1 MENEITEQDITEI
14 SVPCEDDTEELLEKY
29 DRRSQ
34 RKVDDVPAMQTVICI
49 IVALFMFGLN
59 ILYPETAGEVFSRL
73 NQAVFSGK
81 NIFPNPID
89 LISELL

>member
-1 MENEITEQDITEI
+1 MENEINEQDIIEI
-14 SVPCEDDTEELLEKY
+14 PVTCEDDTEELLEKY
-29 DRRSQ
+29 DRRS
-34 RKVDDVPAMQTVICI
+34 RHKIDDIPAMQTVVCI
-49 IVALFMFGLN
+49 IIAVVIFGMN

-73 NQAVFSGK
+73 HQAVFSGK

>member
-1 MENEITEQDITEI
+1 MENENIQQDIEEI
-14 SVPCEDDTEELLEKY
+14 SVPCEDDTKELLEKY
-29 DRRSQ
+29 DRRSR
-34 RKVDDVPAMQTVICI
+34 RKADDVPAMQAVVCI
-49 IVALFMFGLN
+49 IAAVFMFGLN
-59 ILYPETAGEVFSRL
+59 ILYPETAEEVFSRL